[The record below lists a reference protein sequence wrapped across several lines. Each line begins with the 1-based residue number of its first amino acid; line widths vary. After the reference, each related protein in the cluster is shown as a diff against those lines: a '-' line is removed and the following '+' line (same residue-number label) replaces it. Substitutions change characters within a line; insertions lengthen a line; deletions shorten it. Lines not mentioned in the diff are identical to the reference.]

1 MEKTTS
7 GLSVTNVKK
16 LDLKKCA
23 VCQNAKDKRGDKKL
37 TSTEK
42 GRENLFRC
50 SEILN
55 DDKFKEI
62 GDAEKSLVK
71 YHINTCYARYVR
83 SAERLEQRKEEVS
96 GANEPEE
103 IEENNSK
110 ENEDPSCMPRA
121 KRRRST
127 EVKHCVVCNQ
137 MKCKGDKVLYRIETE
152 LRAKEL
158 LAACKFFKDDVYTN
172 CLLMKNA
179 GDVFA
184 ADVLYH
190 RNCLNYYILKFKR
203 ELKALVAVIED
214 GENGNGVTK
223 TAVDVIDGILDNLEL
238 ANTGYSLSDVR
249 DHINKEL
256 EIKNIGNLS
265 LHNINY

>member
-16 LDLKKCA
+16 LDLKKCT
-23 VCQNAKDKRGDKKL
+23 VCQNVKDKRGDKKL

-50 SEILN
+50 
-55 DDKFKEI
+55 KEI

-172 CLLMKNA
+172 CLLMENA

-190 RNCLNYYILKFKR
+190 RKCLNYYILKFKR

-238 ANTGYSLSDVR
+238 TNTGYSLSDVR

>member
-1 MEKTTS
+1 MRYVS
-7 GLSVTNVKK
+7 
-16 LDLKKCA
+16 KCE
-23 VCQNAKDKRGDKKL
+23 DKRGDKKL

-55 DDKFKEI
+55 NDKFKEI

-71 YHINTCYARYVR
+71 YHINICYARYVR
-83 SAERLEQRKEEVS
+83 SAERLEQRKEDVS
-96 GANEPEE
+96 GANEPKE

-110 ENEDPSCMPRA
+110 GNENPSCMPRA
-121 KRRRST
+121 KRNRST

-137 MKCKGDKVLYRIETE
+137 MKCKGDKDLYRIETE

-172 CLLMKNA
+172 CLLMENA

-184 ADVLYH
+184 VDVLYQ
-190 RNCLNYYILKFKR
+190 RICLNYLKFKR
-203 ELKALVAVIED
+203 ELKALVAVI
-214 GENGNGVTK
+214 
-223 TAVDVIDGILDNLEL
+223 
-238 ANTGYSLSDVR
+238 
-249 DHINKEL
+249 
-256 EIKNIGNLS
+256 
-265 LHNINY
+265 